1 MIDITGI
8 VEAVFNVILALAA
21 VALAYLKSKS
31 DRDAQID
38 AWVKIAVQAAEQA
51 YKTGMTQDRKKY
63 AMDVLSKKGLKLNWS
78 EVDMMIESA
87 VNQLPPARQ
96 KIASESMLDGRGV

>member
-1 MIDITGI
+1 MIDVTGL

-21 VALAYLKSKS
+21 VALAYLKNKS
-31 DRDAQID
+31 NKDSQID
-38 AWVKIAVQAAEQA
+38 AWVKIAVQAVEQA
-51 YKTGMTQDRKKY
+51 YKTGMTQDRKQY

-87 VNQLPPARQ
+87 VNQLPPVQQ
-96 KIASESMLDGRGV
+96 KITSESMLDGRGV

>member
-1 MIDITGI
+1 MIDVTGL

-21 VALAYLKSKS
+21 VALAYLKNKS
-31 DRDAQID
+31 NKDSQID

-51 YKTGMTQDRKKY
+51 YKTGMTQDRKQY

-87 VNQLPPARQ
+87 VNQLPPVQQ
-96 KIASESMLDGRGV
+96 KITSESMLDGRGV